1 MCSQKFDLQVRFITP
16 LHAFARVDACTCDST
31 HLLKESADT
40 CARAHAH
47 AHTHTHTHT
56 QTHTH
61 THTHTH
67 TLTWGKK

>member
-40 CARAHAH
+40 CARAHAR

-56 QTHTH
+56 HGVRSNSPFQKILHTY
-61 THTHTH
+61 
-67 TLTWGKK
+67 